1 MRQKIKNYKSILLN
15 SLLLLALVWVGF
27 GSYNMVLQALALRRE
42 SRDTEKQIAEL
53 AKKKEE
59 LEIYIAELESRRG
72 VEREAKS
79 RLNLKLPG
87 EEVVVVVPEEE
98 KKEETTSPAF
108 WERVKDFFL
117 ILFSKL

>member
-1 MRQKIKNYKSILLN
+1 MRQRVKNYKSILLN
-15 SLLLLALVWVGF
+15 LLLFLALVWVGW
-27 GSYNMVLQALALRRE
+27 GSYNMVRQAWVLRRE
-42 SRDTEKQIAEL
+42 SQDTEKQIAEL

-59 LEIYIAELESRRG
+59 LEAYIAELESRQG

-108 WERVKDFFL
+108 WDRIKKFFM
-117 ILFSKL
+117 ITF